1 MKRWPIS
8 EDSTYRRRFC
18 SRLAL
23 VLVYAALAIVF
34 GMIGATV
41 LFTLTA
47 LLTVAF
53 AYEVLRFHFEYRR
66 SDA

>member
-1 MKRWPIS
+1 
-8 EDSTYRRRFC
+8 
-18 SRLAL
+18 LAL